1 MNGNDDKPQSNKNII
16 FIVILTVASCT
27 IIGVSTFAYCMIAN
41 VKPDGV
47 IVTSFASIV
56 TACLGYM
63 AGVLSKT
70 SPTEMTK
77 HVDVS
82 TAATITDATNTP
94 PPTPP
99 VV

>member
-1 MNGNDDKPQSNKNII
+1 MNGDDKPQSNRNII
-16 FIVILTVASCT
+16 FIVILTVACCT
-27 IIGVSTFAYCMIAN
+27 IIGVTTFAYCMIFN

-70 SPTEMTK
+70 SPTETTK
-77 HVDVS
+77 HVDV
-82 TAATITDATNTP
+82 TNAPTITES
-94 PPTPP
+94 PTPQP
-99 VV
+99 TP

>member
-1 MNGNDDKPQSNKNII
+1 MNGDPDRPQSNKNII
-16 FIVILTVASCT
+16 FIVILTVACCT
-27 IIGVSTFAYCMIAN
+27 IIGVCTFAYCMIFN

-82 TAATITDATNTP
+82 NQPTVTDSTVTEGEKK
-94 PPTPP
+94 
-99 VV
+99 

>member
-1 MNGNDDKPQSNKNII
+1 MNGDVKPQSNKNII
-16 FIVILTVASCT
+16 FIVILTVACCT
-27 IIGVSTFAYCMIAN
+27 IIGVCTFAYCMAFK
-41 VKPDGV
+41 VQPDGV

-82 TAATITDATNTP
+82 KQ
-94 PPTPP
+94 P
-99 VV
+99 VVTDSTVTEGEKK